1 MEIQFPNLFGGLT
14 FQINNVAFYLFG
26 NKNIPI
32 FWYGIIIA
40 IGFALAV
47 FLGTRVCKNFGL
59 TQDDV
64 IDLVLFAIPSAII
77 GARAY
82 YVIFSWSQFS
92 DNPIKIFNPRTGGLA
107 IYGGVI
113 GAFIAAYFVAK
124 YKKISL
130 LKLFD
135 FGVPYL
141 VLAQGIGRW
150 GNFVNQEA
158 FGSKTSLPWG
168 MTGSV
173 IGNEPVHPTF
183 LYESLWCLGVFFFLI
198 WFRKNKKKVE
208 GEVFFLYM
216 ILYGV
221 GRMFIEGLRTDS
233 LMVGSLRISQVL
245 ALAFALT
252 FSVLFYL
259 RRKKFNNNLEES
271 YENVPSKY
279 ADVLEKLKEDANQN
293 NDTVEEG
300 NIGGEAE
307 EISEEA
313 KIDEVE
319 NDFDKSTK

>member
-14 FQINNVAFYLFG
+14 FHINNVAFRLF
-26 NKNIPI
+26 NIPI
-32 FWYGIIIA
+32 YWYGIIIA

-47 FLGTRVCKNFGL
+47 FLGTRVCKNFGI
-59 TQDDV
+59 TQEDV

-92 DNPIKIFNPRTGGLA
+92 ENPIRIFNPRTGGLA

-130 LKLFD
+130 FKLFD

-158 FGSKTSLPWG
+158 YGSPTTLPWG
-168 MTGSV
+168 MTGTI
-173 IGNEPVHPTF
+173 IGSEPVHPTF
-183 LYESLWCLGVFFFLI
+183 LYESLWCFAVFFFLI
-198 WFRKNKKKVE
+198 WYRKRTKIE

-216 ILYGV
+216 ILYSL
-221 GRMFIEGLRTDS
+221 GRMFIEALRTDS
-233 LMVGSLRISQVL
+233 LMLGSFRVSQLL
-245 ALAFALT
+245 AVILVLT
-252 FSVLFYL
+252 FSILFYL
-259 RRKKFNNNLEES
+259 RRKKIKVNLEES
-271 YENVPSKY
+271 YENIPSKY
-279 ADVLEKLKEDANQN
+279 AAVLESMRENTN
-293 NDTVEEG
+293 NDVEETEVDLEG
-300 NIGGEAE
+300 ETKEAE
-307 EISEEA
+307 ETSEEKSEKKSEEEVA
-313 KIDEVE
+313 EEKIE
-319 NDFDKSTK
+319 K